1 MQTFTS
7 RSTSNHES
15 ASCWRWLLLA
25 LLVAVGVP
33 SAGYGATAAQPA
45 TPSLSCEPLRTAPPD
60 ATPMV
65 TAERTPAPEPSAG
78 DPVSITVGY
87 VPVSI
92 YAPLFVAQE
101 KGYYAEQGL
110 DVTLQAFAG
119 GTEPIALTGSG
130 ELEFASVGAAPAFWN
145 AVALGLPVEIVAP
158 GHAEGSPVA
167 TPLMISKADCDS
179 GEITSVADLAG
190 KSVAINARGAT
201 EYWLAQAL
209 ATGELTL
216 QDIDLQTLP
225 FPDAVAALDGGAV
238 DAAMI
243 GEPLAT
249 LAERQGTA
257 VRLAADFPVQD
268 IQPTAI
274 IGNRDFLDENP
285 DAGVAFVTACLRA
298 ARDLSGA
305 GFRDPENLAI
315 IEQYTS
321 VPADLTASSVA
332 PIYFPNGEINAES
345 LGTLQSFFL
354 DRGQL
359 EYDDPVDPA
368 TVIDTTFVDA
378 ALAQIGVYEP

>member
-1 MQTFTS
+1 MAYQS
-7 RSTSNHES
+7 SQMSVIDYRLIS
-15 ASCWRWLLLA
+15 WRWLVIVA
-25 LLVAVGVP
+25 LLGAVLPG
-33 SAGYGATAAQPA
+33 SGLATATAQSGAP
-45 TPSLSCEPLRTAPPD
+45 TLSCDPLRTAAPAMPD
-60 ATPMV
+60 VQP
-65 TAERTPAPEPSAG
+65 EPTPAPASPAGEPIA
-78 DPVSITVGY
+78 ITVGY
-87 VPVSI
+87 VPISI

-130 ELEFASVGAAPAFWN
+130 ELDFASVGAAPAFWN

-158 GHAEGSPVA
+158 GHAEGAPVA
-167 TPLMISKADCDS
+167 TPLMISTEACQS
-179 GEITSVADLAG
+179 GEITSVANLEG
-190 KSVAINARGAT
+190 KAVAINARGAT

-209 ATGELTL
+209 ATGDLTL
-216 QDIDLQTLP
+216 DDIDLQTIP
-225 FPDAVAALDGGAV
+225 FPDAVAALEGGAI

-249 LAERQGTA
+249 LAERQGVA

-274 IGNRDFLDENP
+274 IGNRDFLDQNP
-285 DAGVAFVTACLRA
+285 AAGVAFVTAYLRA
-298 ARDLSGA
+298 ARDLSGP
-305 GFRDPENLAI
+305 GFRDPVNLAI
-315 IEQYTS
+315 IEEYTG

-332 PIYFPNGEINAES
+332 PIYFPNGEINAAS
-345 LGTLQSFFL
+345 LGTLQTFFL

-359 EYDDPVDPA
+359 EYDEPVDPT

-378 ALAQIGVYEP
+378 ALKQIGRYES

>member
-1 MQTFTS
+1 MRNYTA
-7 RSTSNHES
+7 RRG
-15 ASCWRWLLLA
+15 ASGYRVSSWHW
-25 LLVAVGVP
+25 LLVALML
-33 SAGYGATAAQPA
+33 AGGFPRIGITAAAQPA
-45 TPSLSCEPLRTAPPD
+45 TPALSCEPLRTAAP
-60 ATPMV
+60 ATPDV
-65 TAERTPAPEPSAG
+65 PIETTPAAEPAVG
-78 DPVSITVGY
+78 DSVSITVGY
-87 VPVSI
+87 VPISI

-167 TPLMISKADCDS
+167 TPLMISTEACRS

-190 KSVAINARGAT
+190 KAVAINARGAT

-209 ATGELTL
+209 ATGGLTL
-216 QDIDLQTLP
+216 DDIDLQTIP
-225 FPDAVAALDGGAV
+225 FPDAVAALEGGAI

-274 IGNRDFLDENP
+274 VGNRDFLDQNP
-285 DAGVAFVTACLRA
+285 AAGVAFVAAYLRA
-298 ARDLSGA
+298 ARDLTGP
-305 GFRDPENLAI
+305 GFRDPANLAI

-332 PIYFPNGEINAES
+332 PIYFPNGEINAGS
-345 LGTLQSFFL
+345 LGTLQAFFL

-359 EYDDPVDPA
+359 EYEETVDPA
-368 TVIDTTFVDA
+368 TVIDTSFVDA
-378 ALAQIGVYEP
+378 ALDKIGVYEP

>member
-1 MQTFTS
+1 MHS
-7 RSTSNHES
+7 RSSRRS
-15 ASCWRWLLLA
+15 SWYL
-25 LLVAVGVP
+25 LLVAVLLASMLPASGIAV
-33 SAGYGATAAQPA
+33 ATAQPA
-45 TPSLSCEPLRTAPPD
+45 TPSLSCQPLRTGAPD
-60 ATPMV
+60 ATPPPPPE
-65 TAERTPAPEPSAG
+65 TTPAPVTPAA

-87 VPVSI
+87 VPISI

-101 KGYYAEQGL
+101 KGYYAAQGL

-130 ELEFASVGAAPAFWN
+130 QIDFASVGAAPAFWN
-145 AVALGLPVEIVAP
+145 AVALGLPIEIVAP
-158 GHAEGSPVA
+158 GHAEGAPVA

-179 GEITSVADLAG
+179 GAITTVADLKG

-209 ATGELTL
+209 ATGGLTL
-216 QDIDLQTLP
+216 DDVDLQTIP
-225 FPDAVAALDGGAV
+225 FPDAVAALAGGAI

-249 LAERQGTA
+249 LAEQQGTA

-274 IGNRDFLDENP
+274 IGNRDFLDQNP
-285 DAGVAFVTACLRA
+285 DAGVAFVTAYLQA

-315 IEQYTS
+315 IEQYTG
-321 VPADLTASSVA
+321 VPADLTVSSVA
-332 PIYFPNGEINAES
+332 PIYFPNGEINAAS
-345 LGTLQSFFL
+345 LNTLQTFFL

-359 EYDDPVDPA
+359 DYEDPVDPT
-368 TVIDTTFVDA
+368 TVIDTKFVDA
-378 ALAQIGVYEP
+378 ALAKIGVYES